1 MNASKQTSKF
11 KSLLMQLLPAYI
23 ISFVFS
29 FMLFIFEP
37 LLMYSTN
44 QLDFWFDLQ
53 HMALPMF
60 ITFLIFF
67 IAAAGVLTAVFAI
80 NKVIIKNSKDK
91 EPTFYRVFLLVFFLI
106 FVSTYFQGNFL
117 AGSLPPLDG
126 TMIDWSGFRTENM
139 ITGAVWLSY
148 AVLIVIVAVKFTVKK
163 AVKVFTIATIA
174 IFIMLT
180 VSLLT
185 EMISWNSFKSKS
197 TVVTTNNH
205 FNRVSTDKNFI
216 IFLNDAVASVDFGEL
231 LDENPEYKEV
241 FEDFTYYPDTLGGY
255 PCTRDSLPLI
265 LGGSLNKNETDFKTF
280 ASDAYNNSPLFSELV
295 ERGYT
300 IDLYEPELVWYGD
313 KRFDIK
319 NSTASGDYKLTFK
332 MYFPQEI
339 KYIKYKYLPY
349 FLKKYSAIE
358 TMDFNGLVDKY
369 IYDDRDVY
377 SLIRGTSELEKTDAS
392 SFKFIHTEGAHIPFN
407 YTKDLYYLTDAY
419 GTYPMKIEA
428 TITLTKAYLDRLKEN
443 GTYDNTV
450 IIVMADHGNT
460 NLNSATDMFVR
471 ANPMFMIKGIGEHH
485 EFTVSQKPISYLDLM
500 GIYTK
505 LLDGATAEE
514 STADIPDKR
523 ERYFM
528 WYRNFR
534 HEDHMEE
541 YVVKGKAWDWQTFE
555 KTGREFDL

>member
-11 KSLLMQLLPAYI
+11 KSSLTQLLPAYI
-23 ISFVFS
+23 ISFVFC

-44 QLDFWFDLQ
+44 QLDFWFDLR
-53 HMALPMF
+53 HMSLPMLV
-60 ITFLIFF
+60 TFLVFF
-67 IAAAGVLTAVFAI
+67 VVAAGVLTAVFAI
-80 NKVIIKNSKDK
+80 NKAIVKDK
-91 EPTFYRVFLLVFFLI
+91 EPTFYRVFLLMFFLI

-117 AGSLPPLDG
+117 AGALPPLDG
-126 TMIDWSGFRTENM
+126 TMIDWSVFTTQNM
-139 ITGAVWLSY
+139 ITAAIWVSY
-148 AVLIVIVAVKFTVKK
+148 AALIVIISVKFTVKK
-163 AVKVFTIATIA
+163 AVKIFTIATLV

-197 TVVTTNNH
+197 TIVATNNN
-205 FNRVSTDKNFI
+205 FNKISTDKNFVI
-216 IFLNDAVASVDFGEL
+216 MLNDAVASVDFGEV
-231 LDENPEYKEV
+231 LDENPEYKEI

-265 LGGSLNKNETDFKTF
+265 LGGELNKNEKKFEDF
-280 ASDAYNNSPLFSELV
+280 ASEAYNNSPLFNELA

-300 IDLYEPELVWYGD
+300 IDIYEPELVWYGNSS
-313 KRFDIK
+313 FDVK
-319 NSTASGDYKLTFK
+319 NSTVSGNYKMTLE
-332 MYFPQEI
+332 MYFPQAA

-358 TMDFNGLVDKY
+358 TMNFNGAVDNY
-369 IYDDRDVY
+369 VYDSRTIYSIINENPTLD
-377 SLIRGTSELEKTDAS
+377 KTDAA
-392 SFKFIHTEGAHIPFN
+392 SFKFIHTEGAHIPFG
-407 YTKDLYYLTDAY
+407 YDKDLNIIDGYTYYSV
-419 GTYPMKIEA
+419 KVESN
-428 TITLTKAYLDRLKEN
+428 ITLLKAWLERLKAN

-450 IIVMADHGNT
+450 IIIMSDHGDT
-460 NLNSATDMFVR
+460 NLNSATDMLVR
-471 ANPMFMIKGIGEHH
+471 ANPMFMIKGINEHH

-505 LLDGATAEE
+505 LLDGATAEQ
-514 STADIPDKR
+514 STAEIPDER

-534 HEDHMEE
+534 LEHHMEE
-541 YVVKGKAWDWQTFE
+541 YVVKGKAWDWEEFE

>member
-1 MNASKQTSKF
+1 MNASKQDSKF
-11 KSLLMQLLPAYI
+11 KSSLAQLLPAYI
-23 ISFVFS
+23 ISFVFC

-53 HMALPMF
+53 HMAVPMLV
-60 ITFLIFF
+60 TFLFFF

-80 NKVIIKNSKDK
+80 NKAIVKDK
-91 EPTFYRVFLLVFFLI
+91 EPTFYRVFLLVFFLV

-117 AGSLPPLDG
+117 AGALPPLDG
-126 TMIDWSGFRTENM
+126 TMIDWSVFKTQNM
-139 ITGAVWLSY
+139 ITTAIWVSY
-148 AVLIVIVAVKFTVKK
+148 AALIVIIAVKFTVKK
-163 AVKVFTIATIA
+163 AVKIFTIAA
-174 IFIMLT
+174 MVIFVMLT

-197 TVVTTNNH
+197 TMIATNSN
-205 FNRVSTDKNFI
+205 FNEVSTDKNFVI
-216 IFLNDAVASVDFGEL
+216 MLNDAVASVDFGDVL
-231 LDENPEYKEV
+231 NENPEYKEI

-265 LGGSLNKNETDFKTF
+265 LGGALNKNETNFKDFS
-280 ASDAYNNSPLFSELV
+280 SDAYNNSPFFSELV

-300 IDLYEPELVWYGD
+300 IDVYEPECVWYGE
-313 KRFDIK
+313 KSFDVK
-319 NSTASGDYKLTFK
+319 NSAASGDYKMTLK
-332 MYFPQEI
+332 MYFPEEI
-339 KYIKYKYLPY
+339 KFIGYKYLPY
-349 FLKKYSAIE
+349 FLKKYSLIE
-358 TMDFNGLVDKY
+358 TMDFNGLVDTY
-369 IYDDRDVY
+369 IYDSRTLY
-377 SLIRGTSELEKTDAS
+377 SIINENPTLDKTDKS
-392 SFKFIHTEGAHIPFN
+392 SFKFIHTEGAHIPFG
-407 YTKDLYYLTDAY
+407 YDKDLNIIDGYTSYSV
-419 GTYPMKIEA
+419 KVESN
-428 TITLTKAYLDRLKEN
+428 ITLLKAYLERLKAN

-450 IIVMADHGNT
+450 IIIMSDHGDT
-460 NLNSATDMFVR
+460 NLNSATDMLVR

-505 LLDGATAEE
+505 LLDGSTAEQA
-514 STADIPDKR
+514 TADIPDKR

-534 HEDHMEE
+534 LEQHMEE
-541 YVVKGKAWDWQTFE
+541 YVVKGKAWDWEEFE